1 MRIPTNVIMESARH
15 VFRPDGPAGDVL
27 VVALLRGGA
36 DGLHLVPPHAD
47 DEYFRQRPRI
57 APLRPD
63 KAEGIVDLDGFFG
76 LHPKM
81 LPLLDHYRSGNLAIV
96 QACGSP
102 DQTLSHFSATRILE
116 SGAAGP
122 NEISTGWI
130 GRHFG
135 GRGPANASPLQALA
149 FSGTMPQILS
159 GAAGAVTLRSLAD
172 LRFDLPRDWASS
184 FPPLLASLYA
194 NGNDPVSQ
202 AGRDSLEMLRNLARL
217 RPEAYRPE
225 RGADYPIEKFGQD
238 MKQVA
243 QLIKAE
249 IGLEAAIL
257 ELDGWDS
264 HIRQS
269 QLDGLMST
277 LAKSLAAIATDLG
290 DRMRRVTVVAVSEF
304 GRRVRENSAEGTD
317 HGRATA
323 MFLMGGQVRGGRVYG
338 RWPGL
343 AADQIDASGNLAVT
357 TDYRSVFAELVQR
370 RLRNADTARI
380 FPSFR
385 PQFLDIFSTDVG

>member
-1 MRIPTNVIMESARH
+1 MRIPTDRIAEGARH

-57 APLRPD
+57 APPRPD

-81 LPLLDHYRSGNLAIV
+81 SPLLERYRGGDLAIV

-116 SGAAGP
+116 SGASSP
-122 NEISTGWI
+122 DEISTGWI

-135 GRGPANASPLQALA
+135 TRDAANDSPLQALA

-159 GAAGAVTLRSLAD
+159 GVAGAVALRSLAD
-172 LRFDLPRDWASS
+172 LRLDLPRDWTSS
-184 FPPLLASLYA
+184 FPPLLASFYA

-202 AGRDSLEMLRNLARL
+202 AGRAGLEMLRNLAGL
-217 RPEAYRPE
+217 RPQTYRPE
-225 RGADYPIEKFGQD
+225 CGADYPVEKFGQD

-249 IGLEAAIL
+249 LGLEAAIL
-257 ELDGWDS
+257 ELNGWDS

-277 LAKSLAAIATDLG
+277 LAKSLAAFATDLG
-290 DRMRRVTVVAVSEF
+290 ERMRRVTVIAISEF

-323 MFLMGGQVRGGRVYG
+323 MFVMGGQVRGGRVYG

-343 AADQIDASGNLAVT
+343 AADQLDASGNLAVS
-357 TDYRSVFAELVQR
+357 TDYRSVFAELLQR
-370 RLRNADTARI
+370 RLRNTHTARV
-380 FPSFR
+380 FPSFQ
-385 PQFLDIFSTDVG
+385 PEFLDIFLSDVG